1 MSTDFNSLDRA
12 LQEYAARDLIDKRHG
27 GPYDRGSADS
37 YYRRGRR
44 PHFFS
49 DATYHS
55 DEIEERFMTKQQIAE
70 YNLGYYENEV
80 AGDFKEWE

>member
-1 MSTDFNSLDRA
+1 MNY
-12 LQEYAARDLIDKRHG
+12 EIDKRHG
-27 GPYDRGSADS
+27 GPYDRGRADS
-37 YYRRGRR
+37 YYRRDRR

-49 DATYHS
+49 DATHRS

-80 AGDFKEWE
+80 AGDFKDWG